1 MMVLLKFI
9 ISLTAVLYF
18 SFNTLNIFADEV
30 VNTENFSDFAI
41 ESELIDGE
49 ELLKENFFVIEKYYE
64 IKSSKPEIVA
74 VTSSIYTVQ
83 KGDTLTGISKKF
95 NQKEDIIKKNNPDV
109 PFSSLKIG
117 TKLTILSENGIYHKV
132 KKGESISRIASTY
145 KVKTQNI
152 TDYNSLEGSN
162 LKIGQE
168 LFVKDPTIVV
178 VKTTVASSKAKTT
191 VASKTVNKKTENFE
205 MPVKWAGVS
214 SRFGSRLH
222 PVLKRYIQH
231 TGVDL
236 KAQYTQL
243 HAAKDG
249 KVSFAGYM
257 GAYGKIIIIK
267 HNDGY
272 ETRSA
277 HLNDIYV
284 KNGQTVKQGQV
295 IGKTGKSG
303 RVTGPHLHFEIR
315 KGSRPDDPMKYLI
328 R

>member
-1 MMVLLKFI
+1 MMVLLKYI
-9 ISLTAVLYF
+9 ISLTAILYF

-30 VNTENFSDFAI
+30 VNTENFTDFTL

-49 ELLKENFFVIEKYYE
+49 ELLKENFFIIEKSYE
-64 IKSSKPEIVA
+64 IKSNKPEIAA
-74 VTSSIYTVQ
+74 VTSSTYTVQ
-83 KGDTLTGISKKF
+83 KGDTLAGIAKKF
-95 NQKEDIIKKNNPDV
+95 DQKEDVIRKNNPNV
-109 PFSSLKIG
+109 SFSSLKIG
-117 TKLTILSENGIYHKV
+117 TKLTILSENGIYHNV
-132 KKGESISRIASTY
+132 KKGESISRIASIY

-152 TDYNSLEGSN
+152 TDYNSLEGTN

-168 LFVKDPTIVV
+168 LFIKDPNLIAI
-178 VKTTVASSKAKTT
+178 KPTVASNKPKTT
-191 VASKTVNKKTENFE
+191 TASKTVDKKTENFK

-214 SRFGSRLH
+214 SKFGSRLH

-243 HAAKDG
+243 HATKDG

-267 HNDGY
+267 HQDGY